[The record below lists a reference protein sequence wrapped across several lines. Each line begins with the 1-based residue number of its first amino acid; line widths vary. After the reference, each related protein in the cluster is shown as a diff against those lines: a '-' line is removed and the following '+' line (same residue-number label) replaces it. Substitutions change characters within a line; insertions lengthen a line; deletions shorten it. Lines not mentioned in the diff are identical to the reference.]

1 MKITYSTAEIMAA
14 IQAVQAQVQAVQTQ
28 LQGLAGVPPL
38 LTQLLQK
45 ETLMANNLEIV
56 QGKVDALKADIAAG
70 KTVQDSAIALLNG
83 VVAQNTAFAQQIK
96 DLIAAGGT
104 PEQMAALV
112 ADFDATNAAMDAQRQ
127 ELADAVVAN
136 TGT

>member
-1 MKITYSTAEIMAA
+1 VKITYASAEIMAA
-14 IQAVQAQVQAVQTQ
+14 IQAVQAQVQ
-28 LQGLAGVPPL
+28 GLAYQ
-38 LTQLLQK
+38 LTQILQK
-45 ETLMANNLEIV
+45 ETVMANNLEIV
-56 QGKVDALKADIAAG
+56 QAKVDALKADIAAG

-83 VVAQNTAFAQQIK
+83 IVAQNTAFVQQIK

-112 ADFDATNAAMDAQRQ
+112 ADFDATNAEMDAQRQ
-127 ELADAVVAN
+127 ELADAVTAN